1 MKVASF
7 QINNYLVEAHNSL
20 WTGVEKVFVNNR
32 MVSRQFNWF
41 HGIHKFT
48 LPSADGVSQDEYRI
62 DFRMNGSK
70 MSMIDIDLFRN
81 GVCLVDQSGKGGLG
95 NGGVI
100 LIPAENPTSVPVRD
114 TLQLRELNA
123 VPMYR
128 EEDLV

>member
-41 HGIHKFT
+41 HGIHEFT

-62 DFRMNGSK
+62 DFRMNGYK

-81 GVCLVDQSGKGGLG
+81 GVCLVDQSGRNGLG
-95 NGGVI
+95 DVI
-100 LIPAENPTSVPVRD
+100 TIPAENSRAVPAQD

>member
-48 LPSADGVSQDEYRI
+48 LPTADGSGQDEYQI

-81 GVCLVDQSGKGGLG
+81 GVCLVDQSGR
-95 NGGVI
+95 NGMGDVI
-100 LIPAENPTSVPVRD
+100 HIPAENTRAVPVQD